1 MNSILKTFASAL
13 ELMFTAVLCYFLFA
27 IPIYLNTILAIA
39 VVSFAIYLYSKSP
52 VVNVVAKTIKTPE
65 DKRFLLRNGGAN
77 SDIDDS
83 SLV

>member
-1 MNSILKTFASAL
+1 MNSILKTFASGL
-13 ELMFTAVLCYFLFA
+13 ELLFTAVLCYFIFA
-27 IPIYLNTILAIA
+27 IPIHLNTVLAIA

-52 VVNVVAKTIKTPE
+52 VVNVISKTIKSPE
-65 DKRFLLRNGGAN
+65 DKRTLLRDGGAN